1 MIAQNGTEG
10 LAQRTMTMTMTTPI
24 ARSRCGVAPE
34 GVCEFLPMGV
44 GDDKSGKVGTVEV
57 WQCRHCKVGVTM
69 PPLPNVAFLYDNRE
83 SQDFQPDA
91 RGIVHRIKDSAFR
104 MQARTLLRQLPR
116 RPATL
121 LDFGCGSGQFTR
133 CLAELLPEAEVTGSD
148 FHAEPPADLAG
159 RNYRAIGDLASLEG
173 RFDLVTAFHVLE
185 HDDDAAGLLARIVR
199 MARPGGMVVIEVPNI
214 DCVWA
219 GVLGRAWD
227 AWYLPYHRT
236 HFSPA
241 SLEALVGEAGLE
253 IVARHA
259 VTVPTMGRSIANA
272 LGVANG
278 LPTLL
283 AGIVLHPLQWAGE
296 KISGRPSALRLI
308 LRRLA

>member
-1 MIAQNGTEG
+1 
-10 LAQRTMTMTMTTPI
+10 MTMTMPI
-24 ARSRCGVAPE
+24 ARSRCAVAPD
-34 GVCEFLPMGV
+34 GLCAFAPLGP
-44 GDDKSGKVGTVEV
+44 GDDKSGKVGAVEV

-69 PPLPNVAFLYDNRE
+69 PPLPDVAFLYDNRE

-91 RGIVHRIKDSAFR
+91 RGIVHRIKDAAFR
-104 MQARTLLRQLPR
+104 LQARTLIRQLPA
-116 RPATL
+116 RPATV

-133 CLAELLPEAEVTGSD
+133 CLAGLLPEAEVTGSD

-159 RNYRAIGDLASLEG
+159 RSYRPIAALGPLAG

-185 HDDDAAGLLARIVR
+185 HDDDAAGLLARIAA
-199 MARPGGMVVIEVPNI
+199 MARPGGHIVIEVPNI

-219 GVLGRAWD
+219 GLLGRAWD

-241 SLEALVGEAGLE
+241 SLAALVGEAGLE
-253 IVARHA
+253 IVARHD

-283 AGIVLHPLQWAGE
+283 AGIALHPLQWAGE
-296 KISGRPSALRLI
+296 RISGRPSALRLI
-308 LRRLA
+308 LRRPA